1 MSISKLAIFIVPVIF
16 FIIFLQISKAT
27 NTTKTETVSSPT
39 MNIVDPAKIEDAEV
53 PLKELIVN

>member
-27 NTTKTETVSSPT
+27 HTTKTETVSSPT
-39 MNIVDPAKIEDAEV
+39 INIVDPREIEDTEV